1 VLDFAAIKE
10 IRITDVC
17 AKYGIALTFAGKYAK
32 AKCPLPTHKSG
43 DRDKNFNIN
52 LEGNFWK
59 CWSGSCNEK
68 AGAKGGDTINFVALM
83 ENCSQHD
90 AAKKLAE
97 WFHIG
102 SNSDGQPI
110 VNKEKPARPIAKRGS
125 EKVPKDTSQ
134 RTVSNGSS
142 PSGSVK
148 TDTKGY
154 MEDVDRWFDEMI
166 ARGDQESDGAYLHR
180 IRNAVKAR
188 LVLSFRNGK
197 RVAQGLRLES

>member
-1 VLDFAAIKE
+1 MLDFQRIKE

-17 AKYGIALTFAGKYAK
+17 LRYGVPLTFGGKYAK
-32 AKCPLPTHKSG
+32 AKCPLPTHKQG

-68 AGAKGGDTINFVALM
+68 AGGKGGDVINFVALM

-90 AAKKLAE
+90 AAKRLSE
-97 WFHIG
+97 WFHVPET
-102 SNSDGQPI
+102 Q
-110 VNKEKPARPIAKRGS
+110 KPGTHIEHRAS
-125 EKVPKDTSQ
+125 EKSRIGKSQ
-134 RTVSNGSS
+134 KNSSDHTS

-148 TDTKGY
+148 VDTKGY
-154 MEDVDRWFDEMI
+154 MQDVDRWFDEMI
-166 ARGDQESDGAYLHR
+166 ARGDQEDDEQYLHR
-180 IRNAVKAR
+180 VRNAVKSR

-197 RVAQGLRLES
+197 RVAAGLPLES